1 MSAGNVDFAT
11 LRALFDAC
19 ADMPTSEQKAFV
31 ATQPDLDEQ
40 QRSMVLA
47 WLQADAAADRT
58 ERSDV
63 VQTLGND
70 WVQSRHAAL
79 QSYWFGRRIG
89 PFLVRELLGQ
99 GGMGSV
105 WKAER
110 IEGGFAQRVAIK
122 LLATARPV
130 SAVQM
135 QRFAAEREMLA
146 GLRHPGIAGLLDGG
160 ETEDGVPYL
169 VMELIDGQ
177 PIDTWCKAHASSLGE
192 RVGLLLQACSALQAA
207 HAALVIH
214 RDIKPANILVDAQ
227 GQVRLV
233 DFGIARVLDA
243 SMADA
248 PATAQGERLM
258 TLGYASPEQLRG
270 DPTGIA
276 SDVYSLGLVAYELL
290 CGKPAQADSAL
301 GLVTQIRQICED
313 DPPPPSTVGDAGLRH
328 AGLGRELD
336 AIIMKALRKA
346 PEQRYPT
353 IDALAADLVRWQNRQ
368 PVDALRADRWYV
380 WRKRVHRS
388 RGALIAA
395 GLLVGMLTAVAL
407 NWRWQSLQLA
417 VERDKALVA
426 TRFMSAMFERANP
439 ASHLGKVPDA
449 IQMAEQGAAELLQDS
464 DLDAETR
471 ALLCHTNGRV
481 LLALGQ
487 FSRALE
493 LANRGLSVLPQE
505 EPAFAETRVELL
517 LLKAEALAEMA
528 DWNDAVA
535 SVKDA
540 RDALAEVRDE
550 DARRWLAVR
559 LLDRQAR
566 LDLDRHESAAVA
578 ANLPKAL
585 QAANALVDAEMDH
598 TPLDARRQSAR
609 ELLASIL
616 LTRCRHSVAQASS
629 HAESYCEQAQ
639 SYRERVF
646 PPDHPGRL
654 NALQELAVL
663 AGNRGEGQEALRLS
677 ERLLAQ
683 TRGVFGDGHPRTA
696 VAALNLGV
704 EYRIAGRYDAAEAQY
719 RFAYAVLRQ
728 TRGESH
734 PHTLMVRNNWA
745 NVAYAREDFDTA
757 LTLHR
762 EVQAHRREQL
772 APNDPELAQSATNVA
787 KCLWRLGRWREALA
801 ELDASMVP
809 EEPSARRTQTMLRLF
824 LEMQRGEFGDMESR
838 ITRLQQEIAAA
849 SPDTRGSAAIAWLAL
864 LYLEHRH
871 ADHSQLQQAWQ
882 ALREAMRSDDG
893 RELVSEREVASW
905 ERTHADIVP
914 ASASAD

>member
-1 MSAGNVDFAT
+1 MTPDTPNGSL
-11 LRALFDAC
+11 LRRLFDAC
-19 ADMPTSEQKAFV
+19 VDRPDAEQA
-31 ATQPDLDEQ
+31 ALIDAQRDLTPA
-40 QRSMVLA
+40 QRAQVRA
-47 WLQADAAADRT
+47 WLVADRA
-58 ERSDV
+58 EG
-63 VQTLGND
+63 QTGRIARMGSLSAD
-70 WVQSRHAAL
+70 WQQAQLRRL
-79 QSYWFGRRIG
+79 QDDWRGRRIG
-89 PFLVRELLGQ
+89 VFELVELIGR

-105 WKAER
+105 WLANR
-110 IEGGFAQRVAIK
+110 VEGGFEQRVAIK
-122 LLATARPV
+122 LLSSTSALDARH
-130 SAVQM
+130 A
-135 QRFAAEREMLA
+135 QRLIAEREMLA
-146 GLRHPGIAGLLDGG
+146 TLRHPGIAQLLDGG
-160 ETEDGVPYL
+160 EADDGTPYL
-169 VMELIDGQ
+169 VMEFVEGQRIDH
-177 PIDTWCKAHASSLGE
+177 WCAASACNLRE
-192 RVGLLLQACSALQAA
+192 RVRLLLCIADALQAA
-207 HAALVIH
+207 HATLVIH
-214 RDIKPANILVDAQ
+214 RDLKPANILVDTH

-243 SMADA
+243 PMSSA
-248 PATAQGERLM
+248 PATEPGERLM
-258 TLGYASPEQLRG
+258 TLAYASPEQIRG
-270 DPTGIA
+270 EPTGIA
-276 SDVYSLGLVAYELL
+276 SDVYSLGVVAYELL
-290 CGKPAQADSAL
+290 SGQPAHAS
-301 GLVTQIRQICED
+301 
-313 DPPPPSTVGDAGLRH
+313 GDAGLMALVQSVCEHDPPAPSGVADERMRRQ
-328 AGLGRELD
+328 GMGRELD
-336 AIIMKALRKA
+336 AIILKAMRKSVA
-346 PEQRYPT
+346 DRYPT
-353 IDALAADLVRWQNRQ
+353 VAALADDLRRWQGRV
-368 PVDALRADRWYV
+368 PVEALRSDRWYG
-380 WRKRVHRS
+380 WRKRLQRS
-388 RGALIAA
+388 RVALAVSALILS
-395 GLLVGMLTAVAL
+395 LLIATAL
-407 NWRWQSLQLA
+407 HWRWQSEQLA
-417 VERDKALVA
+417 RERDKALVA

-505 EPAFAETRVELL
+505 EPAFAQTRVELL

-559 LLDRQAR
+559 LLDRQTR

-882 ALREAMRSDDG
+882 ALREAMRRDDG